1 MTSPARPAGTGLPD
15 HLADGAAGE
24 RGTPGHG
31 LLHGRDAASA
41 GASPVPGTADG
52 PASASVAGLAAQLRE
67 LRESAGRPSYRRL
80 AQLTH
85 YSHTTLSQ
93 AAAGHSLPSLAVT
106 QAFVRACGG
115 DVEEWSA
122 RWREVGQVIRLPG
135 EPPCPPPQ
143 GPARADSRWH
153 AAAGGLRAGG
163 MIAAAAGVA
172 TAACV
177 TAVML
182 WTAGPA
188 TMAGMPGRARPL
200 LRVESSGLHVRYA
213 AVTNLGTR
221 AGYAY
226 VLNTGAGRVH
236 RSPRPVP
243 PGQSWTYFFN
253 RDLKNGAQ
261 ICGFIALGPATCAG
275 IHAAESH

>member
-1 MTSPARPAGTGLPD
+1 MTSP
-15 HLADGAAGE
+15 
-24 RGTPGHG
+24 
-31 LLHGRDAASA
+31 GRSGGA
-41 GASPVPGTADG
+41 GASPAPGAVAD
-52 PASASVAGLAAQLRE
+52 PAAMSVAGFAAQLRE
-67 LRESAGRPSYRRL
+67 LRERAGRPSYRRL
-80 AQLTH
+80 AQLAH
-85 YSHTTLSQ
+85 YSHTVLSQ

-122 RWREVGQVIRLPG
+122 RWREVDQAVRSPG
-135 EPPCPPPQ
+135 EPLCPPVQ
-143 GPARADSRWH
+143 GPAMADSRWQ
-153 AAAGGLRAGG
+153 AAAGWLRANGR
-163 MIAAAAGVA
+163 IAAAGVA
-172 TAACV
+172 VAACI
-177 TAVML
+177 TAVVL
-182 WTAGPA
+182 WIVGPA

-200 LRVESSGLHVRYA
+200 LQVESSGLHVRYA

-226 VLNTGAGRVH
+226 VLNVGAGRVH

-261 ICGFIALGPATCAG
+261 ICGSIDLGPATCARV
-275 IHAAESH
+275 HA